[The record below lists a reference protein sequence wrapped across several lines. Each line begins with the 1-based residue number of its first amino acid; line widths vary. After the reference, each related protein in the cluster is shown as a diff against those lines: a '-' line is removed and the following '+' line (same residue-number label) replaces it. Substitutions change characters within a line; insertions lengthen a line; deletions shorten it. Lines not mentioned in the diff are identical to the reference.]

1 MSARPEREP
10 VADSSFEHLKLELDE
25 ACAFLRGFTLGHRGF
40 TRQDG
45 LAGMRRVS
53 DLCDLLHTLFAT
65 GPHAGS
71 AASAV
76 ASGRGRVAAAEARL
90 TLLGRKQ

>member
-1 MSARPEREP
+1 MSARTEAKP
-10 VADSSFEHLKLELDE
+10 VADSSFAHLKLELDE

-40 TRQDG
+40 TRLDG

-53 DLCDLLHTLFAT
+53 DLCDRLHKLFAT

-76 ASGRGRVAAAEARL
+76 ASARTRVAAAEARL
-90 TLLGRKQ
+90 DLLRRKQ